1 MNNSNVKRNYFIYV
15 VLNVLGL
22 YCCAKASPVVAS
34 GGYTLVVVLRLLIV
48 GASLVA
54 ESGFEAGSAFSS
66 CGSWGI
72 ECRLSSCGS
81 GASLLLGTWNLL
93 RSGIEP
99 VSPALAGSVLSA
111 LPPGKSVNNR
121 NLSCVILEAR
131 SPRSRCWQIW

>member
-22 YCCAKASPVVAS
+22 YCCAKASPVAAR
-34 GGYTLVVVLRLLIV
+34 GGYSLVVVLGLLIV

-54 ESGFEAGSAFSS
+54 ESGFEAGSAF
-66 CGSWGI
+66 
-72 ECRLSSCGS
+72 SSCGS

-131 SPRSRCWQIW
+131 HPRSGCWQIW